1 MCRETLVKYDTR
13 IFKRMYLS
21 FYDTSVLVLI
31 LYSIWLGL
39 EH

>member
-13 IFKRMYLS
+13 NFKHMYLS